1 MEPAVAVNN
10 GAHKHVFDTYFVQ
23 LLFGEYVMRKFSL
36 LLSVRVDIL
45 VAFCLCAAL
54 LSVAEGLEATRDSS
68 REMSGKALDEIDA
81 IRLSHPRE
89 F

>member
-1 MEPAVAVNN
+1 MVPT
-10 GAHKHVFDTYFVQ
+10 HTFSTHILCSFF
-23 LLFGEYVMRKFSL
+23 FGEYVMRKFSL

-54 LSVAEGLEATRDSS
+54 LSVAEGLEATLDSS

>member
-1 MEPAVAVNN
+1 MVPTNTFST
-10 GAHKHVFDTYFVQ
+10 HI
-23 LLFGEYVMRKFSL
+23 LCSIFGEYVMRKFSL
-36 LLSVRVDIL
+36 LLSARVDIL

-54 LSVAEGLEATRDSS
+54 LSVAEGLEATLDSS

>member
-1 MEPAVAVNN
+1 MVPTNTFST
-10 GAHKHVFDTYFVQ
+10 HILCSFV
-23 LLFGEYVMRKFSL
+23 GEYVMRKFSL

-54 LSVAEGLEATRDSS
+54 LSVAEGLEATLDSS